1 MHVRQL
7 LGAYVL
13 GALAPGDD
21 RAVAAHLRRCAPC
34 RGAYA
39 EVAEASSLLAL
50 LTEADLECD
59 GESPSGPDA
68 Q

>member
-13 GALAPGDD
+13 GALTPGED

-34 RGAYA
+34 RGAFLEA
-39 EVAEASSLLAL
+39 AEAASLLAL
-50 LTEADLECD
+50 LTEADLEPTE
-59 GESPSGPDA
+59 ESPSGPDA
-68 Q
+68 E